1 MRRMWLELMAVGGLI
16 LLNGFFACAELAII
30 NTRRSRV
37 KQLAE
42 EGNHAASL
50 VLGFKED
57 SERFLATIQIGI
69 TLAGSSAAA
78 LGGVFAVEYIKPIF
92 LALPFAFMPSIAE
105 PLAVGCMVLSIAYFA
120 LVLGEL
126 VPKILALRNPERLAL
141 LVASPIEWFSK
152 VAAWGARPLTLS
164 SRGVLRLF
172 GKSVEEGKIFI
183 TAEEINLLM
192 TEGQETGVFDKTEQE
207 LIRSV
212 FEFTDTSVKEVMV
225 PRVKMCAL
233 EVETPIKEVIRLI
246 DEHKFSRYPVYK
258 KDLNDIK
265 GILYQKDL
273 LSRIA
278 SGRSFSLLEVLHP
291 VYFVPESM
299 KVSVLLKEMQR
310 RRIHM
315 AIVVNEYG
323 SVEGLVALEDLIEEI
338 VGEIQDEY
346 DTEEKSVE
354 RLKDGSLLVDASTPV
369 RDLVE
374 RYGLPI
380 PITSDYETLSG
391 FITHQLQGIP
401 RGGEVFIHDGYRF
414 TVVDLGE
421 RRVAKVK
428 VEFMEDRSRVL
439 KEPLK
444 TGSI

>member
-1 MRRMWLELMAVGGLI
+1 L
-16 LLNGFFACAELAII
+16 F
-30 NTRRSRV
+30 
-37 KQLAE
+37 
-42 EGNHAASL
+42 
-50 VLGFKED
+50 
-57 SERFLATIQIGI
+57 
-69 TLAGSSAAA
+69 
-78 LGGVFAVEYIKPIF
+78 
-92 LALPFAFMPSIAE
+92 
-105 PLAVGCMVLSIAYFA
+105 
-120 LVLGEL
+120 
-126 VPKILALRNPERLAL
+126 
-141 LVASPIEWFSK
+141 VASPIEWFSK
-152 VAAWGARPLTLS
+152 VATWGVRPLTFS
-164 SRGVLRLF
+164 SRAVLRLF
-172 GKSVEEGKIFI
+172 GKSVEEGKVFI

-233 EVETPIKEVIRLI
+233 ELDTPIKEVIRLI

-354 RLKDGSLLVDASTPV
+354 RLRDGSLLVDASTPV

-380 PITSDYETLSG
+380 PVTSDYETLSG
-391 FITHQLQGIP
+391 FITFQLQGIP
-401 RGGEVFIHDGYRF
+401 RGGEVFTHDGYRF

-428 VEFMEDRSRVL
+428 IELMEDRSRAF